1 MKKSKK
7 QKRNFFLIYIFL
19 PNFKLGKKVK
29 KGEGKGIRKGEGWGA
44 MHGRWYAKAGKERQ
58 GVRAVGPVPTPD
70 PPLLSTS

>member
-29 KGEGKGIRKGEGWGA
+29 KMLNPPPPNEVTMGKKRGKG
-44 MHGRWYAKAGKERQ
+44 Y
-58 GVRAVGPVPTPD
+58 
-70 PPLLSTS
+70 

>member
-29 KGEGKGIRKGEGWGA
+29 KGEGKGIEQAPPSRLLKVIEGIG
-44 MHGRWYAKAGKERQ
+44 GVTESDSLFAKE
-58 GVRAVGPVPTPD
+58 
-70 PPLLSTS
+70 LL